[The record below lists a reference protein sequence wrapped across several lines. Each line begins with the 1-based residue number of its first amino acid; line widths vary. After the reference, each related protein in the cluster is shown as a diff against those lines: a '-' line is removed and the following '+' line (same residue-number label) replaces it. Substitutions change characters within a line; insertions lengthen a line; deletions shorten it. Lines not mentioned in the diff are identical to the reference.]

1 MRLNKLLPEWLCA
14 LLLISSFSGPLLA
27 DSKYDFGA
35 SILLDYDSFD
45 SLFSDEDVGD
55 FSDNE
60 VRRARV
66 SLKSKH
72 NDYFSSK
79 IQLDYDPETSKI
91 EYKDVY
97 LSFTGFDDFWLDVG
111 QQKEPFGL
119 EKLNSLRKSQ
129 FIERSIA
136 TQSIAPGRNKGI
148 SIAMDRKTWFWK
160 LGQYKLNSKN
170 KQVKPRATTGRIG
183 WVPFNSKKLNVHFAL
198 AASSRKLFGEKYKIN
213 ERIEVHTSDS
223 VVEGKS
229 LKAAKVILKGAEL
242 IIQRKA
248 FSFVSEIQNSSV
260 RDTKDRQRNYRGYY
274 WQLGYRITGE
284 AHKYEMGKFG
294 GIKPNSKYG
303 AWELTYRQ
311 SELDLKKENQVV
323 RSKTYGLN
331 YYFRKSTKLM
341 FNYIDASNQDKD
353 ELTDGKAYS
362 LRFQYSY

>member
-1 MRLNKLLPEWLCA
+1 MKRYKWLRLQVYTLFI
-14 LLLISSFSGPLLA
+14 ISGCSGALLA
-27 DSKYDFGA
+27 DSNYDLGA

-45 SLFSDEDVGD
+45 SLFSNQDVGKFTD
-55 FSDNE
+55 SE

-79 IQLDYDPETSKI
+79 VQVDFDPETSNI

-97 LSFTGFDDFWLDVG
+97 LSFTGFDDFWLNVG
-111 QQKEPFGL
+111 QEKEPFGL

-136 TQSIAPGRNKGI
+136 TQAIAPGRNQGI

-160 LGQYKLNSKN
+160 FGYYKLDAK
-170 KQVKPRATTGRIG
+170 KKATKPHAVTGRLG
-183 WVPFNSKKLNVHFAL
+183 WIPFNSKKLNVHFAL

-229 LKAAKVILKGAEL
+229 IKADKVDLRGAEL
-242 IIQRKA
+242 IIQRKG
-248 FSFVSEIQNSSV
+248 FSFVSEIQESKV
-260 RDTKDRQRNYRGYY
+260 RDTKDRHRNYQGQY

-284 AHKYEMGKFG
+284 AHRYEMGKFG
-294 GIKPNSKYG
+294 GIKSQSKYG
-303 AWELTYRQ
+303 AWEVTYRQ
-311 SELDLKKENQVV
+311 SELKLKKENQVIT
-323 RSKTYGLN
+323 SKTFGVN

-341 FNYIDASNQDKD
+341 FNYIEADSHNND
-353 ELTDGKAYS
+353 ERTDGKAYS

>member
-1 MRLNKLLPEWLCA
+1 MKQLLRRHIARCLLPVVVLT
-14 LLLISSFSGPLLA
+14 SSCVYA
-27 DSKYDFGA
+27 DSNYDLGV
-35 SILLDYDSFD
+35 SVLLDYDSFD
-45 SLFSDEDVGD
+45 SLFSDEDVGK

-79 IQLDYDPETSKI
+79 IQVDFDPETSKI
-91 EYKDVY
+91 ELKDAY
-97 LSFTGFDDFWLDVG
+97 LSFTGFDGFWLNVG

-136 TQSIAPGRNKGI
+136 TQAIAPGRNQGI

-160 LGQYKLNSKN
+160 LGRYKLDSKD
-170 KQVKPRATTGRIG
+170 KQVKPHAMTGRIG

-229 LKAAKVILKGAEL
+229 IKARKVQLTGAEL

-248 FSFVSEIQNSSV
+248 FSFVTELQKSRVQ
-260 RDTKDRQRNYRGYY
+260 DTKDRRRSYQGYY
-274 WQLGYRITGE
+274 WQLGYRLTGE
-284 AHKYEMGKFG
+284 AHKYQMGKFG
-294 GIKPNSKYG
+294 GIKPKSNYG
-303 AWELTYRQ
+303 AWEITYRQ
-311 SELDLKKENQVV
+311 SELELKKEAQVINS
-323 RSKTYGLN
+323 RTYGIN
-331 YYFRKSTKLM
+331 YYFGKSTKVM
-341 FNYIDASNQDKD
+341 FNYIEADNHDKN
-353 ELTDGKAYS
+353 ELFDGKAYS